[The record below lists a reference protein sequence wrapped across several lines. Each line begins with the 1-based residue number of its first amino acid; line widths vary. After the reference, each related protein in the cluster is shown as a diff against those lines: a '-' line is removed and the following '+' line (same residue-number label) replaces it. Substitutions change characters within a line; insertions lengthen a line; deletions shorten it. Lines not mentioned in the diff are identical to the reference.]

1 MTNPLP
7 PQSPIAPQIP
17 PDARSAVAGADI
29 AWEAVL
35 FALGELPPSQQ
46 ARFEERLATDPELC
60 EHLVEA
66 SRLVECLRRC
76 DFPAHPEVT
85 RPRTSPRTH
94 SRRRTAVTT
103 AIAALACVAVAIN
116 SIPHSNPD
124 SIRDAVALTSLLQQS
139 ETIPEISSE
148 IDPDIEPTLSSLETP
163 AWLLTAIDLDEQAPI
178 PDDQDQGVY

>member
-1 MTNPLP
+1 MTNPTP
-7 PQSPIAPQIP
+7 VQSLTVSQIP
-17 PDARSAVAGADI
+17 PDARSADTDI

-35 FALGELPPSQQ
+35 FALGELPPRQH

-66 SRLVECLRRC
+66 TRVVECLRRC
-76 DFPAHPEVT
+76 HFPAHPELT
-85 RPRTSPRTH
+85 RPQTSPASR
-94 SRRRTAVTT
+94 SRRYASVTA
-103 AIAALACVAVAIN
+103 AIAALVGVAVAMN
-116 SIPHSNPD
+116 SLPRSNPD

-139 ETIPEISSE
+139 ETVPEISPE
-148 IDPDIEPTLSSLETP
+148 TDPDIEPSLSSLETP